1 MADDIQ
7 FIAAVTAPVA
17 APIAAP
23 IPLPKPGTTEPK
35 AAPPAAIVPIVDM
48 APTPLLN
55 PLLPV
60 ASSSLSA
67 ADPTYEIPRP
77 AIKFF
82 SVLDDSLVAFVES
95 LVAYAF
101 SFLALA
107 SSSVAE
113 DNFSTRE
120 PNSIKFFIALSFASE
135 SISIAFLALVN
146 AEKISCASS
155 VAFIQ

>member
-1 MADDIQ
+1 MN
-7 FIAAVTAPVA
+7 AAVTVPATAPAA
-17 APIAAP
+17 APTVVP
-23 IPLPKPGTTEPK
+23 RPGIVEPN
-35 AAPPAAIVPIVDM
+35 AAPPTAIVPIVDT

-67 ADPTYEIPRP
+67 EDPIYEIPRP

-113 DNFSTRE
+113 DNFPTRE
-120 PNSIKFFIALSFASE
+120 FNSLKISIALLFASE
-135 SISIAFLALVN
+135 STSIAFLALVN

>member
-1 MADDIQ
+1 MN
-7 FIAAVTAPVA
+7 AAVTVPATAPAA
-17 APIAAP
+17 APAAV
-23 IPLPKPGTTEPK
+23 PKPGIVEPN
-35 AAPPAAIVPIVDM
+35 AAPPTAIVPIVDA
-48 APTPLLN
+48 APIPLLN

-67 ADPTYEIPRP
+67 EDPTYEIPRP

-113 DNFSTRE
+113 DNFSTLE
-120 PNSIKFFIALSFASE
+120 SNSIKCFIALLFASE
-135 SISIAFLALVN
+135 RISIPFLIRVN
-146 AEKISCASS
+146 SEKISFALS
-155 VAFIQ
+155 VAFI

>member
-1 MADDIQ
+1 MN
-7 FIAAVTAPVA
+7 AAVTVPATAPAA
-17 APIAAP
+17 APTAVP
-23 IPLPKPGTTEPK
+23 RPGIVEPN
-35 AAPPAAIVPIVDM
+35 AAPPTAIVPIVDT

-67 ADPTYEIPRP
+67 EDPIYEIPRP

-120 PNSIKFFIALSFASE
+120 PNSIKFFIALVFTSE
-135 SISIAFLALVN
+135 SNSIASLALVN

>member
-1 MADDIQ
+1 MARLTSSSRSLTHYVSQ
-7 FIAAVTAPVA
+7 LNAAVTVPATAPAA
-17 APIAAP
+17 APTVVP
-23 IPLPKPGTTEPK
+23 RPGIIEPN
-35 AAPPAAIVPIVDM
+35 AVPPTAIVPIVDT

-67 ADPTYEIPRP
+67 EDPIYEIPRP

-120 PNSIKFFIALSFASE
+120 PNSIKFFIALVFVSE
-135 SISIAFLALVN
+135 S
-146 AEKISCASS
+146 K
-155 VAFIQ
+155 

>member
-1 MADDIQ
+1 MN
-7 FIAAVTAPVA
+7 AAVTVPATAPAA
-17 APIAAP
+17 APTAVP
-23 IPLPKPGTTEPK
+23 RPGIVEPN
-35 AAPPAAIVPIVDM
+35 AAPPAAIVPIVDA

-67 ADPTYEIPRP
+67 EDPTYEIPRP

-120 PNSIKFFIALSFASE
+120 SNSIKFLIALSFASE
-135 SISIAFLALVN
+135 RISIAFLALVN